1 MCFWIAGAIQLTK
14 GRKAKRLLRGLSTRW
29 NKLSSLDSMVVNEAD
44 ETKASAS
51 LARLRLFLSSHAPNG
66 PGEAARP
73 ASPER
78 PATGTQKENSDVG
91 SSQPAASS
99 TTPSNEHSG
108 WGSPPEVLLDDDE
121 EEGDRTTI
129 PAAGAVASVTPMSQ
143 SSKEFARV
151 KYLLQCSLPGYRVHE
166 GVVIWD
172 MRNPSLVAQ
181 YEQHTAGLLD
191 LESWVAVN
199 DLGAEMGDVHS
210 YGFTS
215 LDANQTGMKFTT
227 GNLQLS
233 APPPCDPSA
242 EAKKPSSTR
251 QLVLCKIAVG
261 RSLVIHDEEEAKGR
275 LPPGYHS
282 YYLHRE
288 EDAGS
293 SDQDREHHDVQ
304 AALLDRGYYH
314 EYILNNTLQVLP
326 QYLVR
331 FTFSAADAHG
341 SAVGPCAL
349 CEQHPAV
356 VICRNCEAQICA
368 LCDQEVH
375 SANKLVR
382 RHKRTPLRN
391 KSKALA
397 SEGARRGRRRSST
410 PALAAAIADSGVE
423 NLMSPPQSPSGTEP
437 TEAQINEIVAKQMEE
452 GLLADDTQTPTCRTH
467 RGKKVEF
474 YCPVCQ
480 VPVCVSCKMVGDHSI
495 GEKGSHRLLTVAD
508 AYESCLRES
517 LRPDPLIVSRKT
529 VIENKLQFLTRV
541 QRSVQENKAQ
551 VAAAIKEQCARAL
564 QNLDEAVAMKMRIL
578 SGEALE
584 FERQLQQIDWV
595 DESLEDHRTLLPAV
609 EFLSAWSQHK
619 LLRAE
624 QRDFPPFAHG
634 SNNSAE
640 QVKADLQLAGELH
653 VMSAEQLGTLHHR
666 LSFPPGDSDPAA
678 DDNSNNDACIVD
690 GSQVELKAAALLA
703 QHRRPVDSDIR
714 KRLLATKATLP
725 IEPNAGAF
733 MASRRIVSPKCQQLL
748 DEIRHHILVQNSAK
762 ELPSAAVSPRG
773 AGSPHSRF
781 GIPLVGLASRM
792 ADSTATLRAFSV
804 QPGAKKSADDGNELR
819 SPGQR
824 QRRGTSAW
832 STLLR
837 HEMGL
842 AD

>member
-1 MCFWIAGAIQLTK
+1 
-14 GRKAKRLLRGLSTRW
+14 
-29 NKLSSLDSMVVNEAD
+29 MVVNEAD
-44 ETKASAS
+44 EAKASAS
-51 LARLRLFLSSHAPNG
+51 LARLRLFLSSHSPNG

-78 PATGTQKENSDVG
+78 PVEGAHKDEGSDDA
-91 SSQPAASS
+91 SSQVTSSAAPPGEYS
-99 TTPSNEHSG
+99 E
-108 WGSPPEVLLDDDE
+108 WGVETGSHPEVLVDDE
-121 EEGDRTTI
+121 EDEAGQTTI

-151 KYLLQCSLPGYRVHE
+151 RYLLQCSLPGYRVHE

-181 YEQHTAGLLD
+181 YEQHTAGLLE

-199 DLGAEMGDVHS
+199 DLGADMGDVHS

-215 LDANQTGMKFTT
+215 LDANQSGMKFTT

-233 APPPCDPSA
+233 APPPPEPPA

-261 RSLVIHDEEEAKGR
+261 RSLVIHDEEEAKAR

-282 YYLHRE
+282 YYLHRDE
-288 EDAGS
+288 GAS
-293 SDQDREHHDVQ
+293 SNEQEQERDLQS
-304 AALLDRGYYH
+304 ALLDRGYYH

-341 SAVGPCAL
+341 PAVGSCAL

-356 VICRNCEAQICA
+356 VVCRNCEAQICA
-368 LCDQEVH
+368 HCDQEVH

-382 RHKRTPLRN
+382 RHKRTPLRS

-397 SEGARRGRRRSST
+397 SGGARRGRRRSST
-410 PALAAAIADSGVE
+410 PSLATAIAEVGVE
-423 NLMSPPQSPSGTEP
+423 SLVNPPSSAEP
-437 TEAQINEIVAKQMEE
+437 TEAHINEIVVKQMEE
-452 GLLADDTQTPTCRTH
+452 GLLADDTQTPTCRSH

-480 VPVCVSCKMVGDHSI
+480 VPVCVSCKMIGDHSI

-517 LRPDPLIVSRKT
+517 LRPDPLITSRKT

-541 QRSVQENKAQ
+541 QRAVQDNKTH

-564 QNLDEAVAMKMRIL
+564 RNLDEAVSVKTRVL

-640 QVKADLQLAGELH
+640 QVKADLQLAGELR
-653 VMSAEQLGTLHHR
+653 VMSAEQLATPHHR
-666 LSFPPGDSDPAA
+666 LSFVSGDA
-678 DDNSNNDACIVD
+678 DLATGEGDISSSSNQGGHPD

-703 QHRRPVDSDIR
+703 QHRRPGENDLR
-714 KRLLATKATLP
+714 KRLLSMKASLP
-725 IEPNAGAF
+725 TEPNTGVF
-733 MASRRIVSPKCQQLL
+733 MESRRVVSPKCQQLL
-748 DEIRHHILVQNSAK
+748 DEIRHDILVQNNAK
-762 ELPSAAVSPRG
+762 KDPITAASPRG
-773 AGSPHSRF
+773 AWSPHSRF

-792 ADSTATLRAFSV
+792 ADSTTTLRAFSV
-804 QPGAKKSADDGNELR
+804 QPNAKKSFDDGNELL

-824 QRRGTSAW
+824 QRRDTSAW

-837 HEMGL
+837 HEMAL
-842 AD
+842 TD

>member
-1 MCFWIAGAIQLTK
+1 M
-14 GRKAKRLLRGLSTRW
+14 
-29 NKLSSLDSMVVNEAD
+29 MVNEA
-44 ETKASAS
+44 EEAKASAS
-51 LARLRLFLSSHAPNG
+51 LTRLRLFLSSHAPNS
-66 PGEAARP
+66 PSEAARP
-73 ASPER
+73 ASPGR
-78 PATGTQKENSDVG
+78 PGSQKDGEIDKWHD
-91 SSQPAASS
+91 ASS
-99 TTPSNEHSG
+99 TAPSHDDVDVS
-108 WGSPPEVLLDDDE
+108 SSPEVLVEDDDDE
-121 EEGDRTTI
+121 EEGKRTTI

-151 KYLLQCSLPGYRVHE
+151 KYLLQCSLPGYRVHD

-172 MRNPSLVAQ
+172 MRNPALVAQ
-181 YEQHTAGLLD
+181 YEQHTTGLLE

-199 DLGAEMGDVHS
+199 DLGADMGDVHS

-233 APPPCDPSA
+233 APLDSPA

-261 RSLVIHDEEEAKGR
+261 RSLVIRDEEEAKTR

-282 YYLHRE
+282 YYLRRDDE
-288 EDAGS
+288 GGS
-293 SDQDREHHDVQ
+293 SEKGQDIQ

-341 SAVGPCAL
+341 PAVGPCAL

-368 LCDQEVH
+368 HCDQEVH

-382 RHKRTPLRN
+382 RHKRIPLR
-391 KSKALA
+391 SKAKTLA
-397 SEGARRGRRRSST
+397 SGGARRGRRRSST
-410 PALAAAIADSGVE
+410 PAVAAAIADIGAE
-423 NLMSPPQSPSGTEP
+423 NLLSLPSPPDP
-437 TEAQINEIVAKQMEE
+437 TDAQINEIVAKQMEE
-452 GLLADDTQTPTCRTH
+452 GLLADDSQTPTCRTH
-467 RGKKVEF
+467 RSKKVEF
-474 YCPVCQ
+474 YCPSCQ

-495 GEKGSHRLLTVAD
+495 GDKGSHRLLTVAD
-508 AYESCLRES
+508 AYENCLRES
-517 LRPDPLIVSRKT
+517 LRPDPLITSRKS
-529 VIENKLQFLTRV
+529 VIENKLQFLTRI

-551 VAAAIKEQCARAL
+551 VAVAIKDQCARAL
-564 QNLDEAVAMKMRIL
+564 RNLDDAVAVKMHVL

-634 SNNSAE
+634 SSNSAE
-640 QVKADLQLAGELH
+640 QVKADLQLAGELR
-653 VMSAEQLGTLHHR
+653 VTTADQLATPHHR
-666 LSFPPGDSDPAA
+666 LSFTSVDSGSVVIDV
-678 DDNSNNDACIVD
+678 DNASGANQGGQLD
-690 GSQVELKAAALLA
+690 GSQAELKAAMLLA
-703 QHRRPVDSDIR
+703 QHRRVGDGDVR
-714 KRLLATKATLP
+714 KRLMSMKATLP
-725 IEPNAGAF
+725 TDSF
-733 MASRRIVSPKCQQLL
+733 MASRRVVSPKCQQLL
-748 DEIRHHILVQNSAK
+748 DEIRHDILAQNSA
-762 ELPSAAVSPRG
+762 ERDPGTAASPR
-773 AGSPHSRF
+773 RF
-781 GIPLVGLASRM
+781 GVPLVGLTSRL
-792 ADSTATLRAFSV
+792 AGSTATLRAFSV
-804 QPGAKKSADDGNELR
+804 QPTGKQPPEDDSKSR
-819 SPGQR
+819 SPAQR

-842 AD
+842 GD

>member
-1 MCFWIAGAIQLTK
+1 
-14 GRKAKRLLRGLSTRW
+14 
-29 NKLSSLDSMVVNEAD
+29 
-44 ETKASAS
+44 
-51 LARLRLFLSSHAPNG
+51 
-66 PGEAARP
+66 
-73 ASPER
+73 
-78 PATGTQKENSDVG
+78 
-91 SSQPAASS
+91 
-99 TTPSNEHSG
+99 
-108 WGSPPEVLLDDDE
+108 
-121 EEGDRTTI
+121 
-129 PAAGAVASVTPMSQ
+129 MSQ

-151 KYLLQCSLPGYRVHE
+151 RYLLQCSLPGYRVHD

-181 YEQHTAGLLD
+181 YEQHTAGLLE

-199 DLGAEMGDVHS
+199 DLGADMGDVHS

-233 APPPCDPSA
+233 VPPPPEAPA

-261 RSLVIHDEEEAKGR
+261 RSLVVREEDEAKAR

-282 YYLHRE
+282 YYLYRE
-288 EDAGS
+288 EEAGAGDKDA
-293 SDQDREHHDVQ
+293 DHNLQ
-304 AALLDRGYYH
+304 ASLLDRGYYH

-341 SAVGPCAL
+341 PAVGLCAL

-356 VICRNCEAQICA
+356 VVCRNCEAQICA
-368 LCDQEVH
+368 HCDQEVH

-382 RHKRTPLRN
+382 RHKRTPLRS

-397 SEGARRGRRRSST
+397 SGGARRGRRRSST
-410 PALAAAIADSGVE
+410 PSLAAAIADIGAE
-423 NLMSPPQSPSGTEP
+423 NLLNPPSSPSSAEP
-437 TEAQINEIVAKQMEE
+437 TEAQISEIVAKQMEE

-495 GEKGSHRLLTVAD
+495 GDKGSHRLLTVAD

-517 LRPDPLIVSRKT
+517 LRPDPLITSRKT
-529 VIENKLQFLTRV
+529 VIENKLQLLTRV
-541 QRSVQENKAQ
+541 QRSVQENKAA
-551 VAAAIKEQCARAL
+551 VAAAVKEQCARAL
-564 QNLDEAVAMKMRIL
+564 HSLDDAVAMKMRVL

-640 QVKADLQLAGELH
+640 QVKGDLQLAGELR
-653 VMSAEQLGTLHHR
+653 VMSAEQLATPHHR
-666 LSFPPGDSDPAA
+666 LSFPSGSDDPAVSEA
-678 DDNSNNDACIVD
+678 DSATTGNQSGFDN
-690 GSQVELKAAALLA
+690 SQVELNAAALLA
-703 QHRRPVDSDIR
+703 QHRRPGDSDLR
-714 KRLLATKATLP
+714 KRLLSMKAADLNT
-725 IEPNAGAF
+725 GAF
-733 MASRRIVSPKCQQLL
+733 MASRRVVSPKCQQLL
-748 DEIRHHILVQNSAK
+748 DEIRHDILVQNSSKKNA
-762 ELPSAAVSPRG
+762 SAAASSRAA
-773 AGSPHSRF
+773 AGSPRSRF
-781 GIPLVGLASRM
+781 GIPLVGMASRT

-804 QPGAKKSADDGNELR
+804 QPSAKKPADDGSELR

-842 AD
+842 VD

>member
-1 MCFWIAGAIQLTK
+1 
-14 GRKAKRLLRGLSTRW
+14 
-29 NKLSSLDSMVVNEAD
+29 MVVNEAD
-44 ETKASAS
+44 EAKASAS

-66 PGEAARP
+66 PGEARA

-78 PATGTQKENSDVG
+78 PSQGASKGDDPDESSSQTATPPTGSSEWGADVG
-91 SSQPAASS
+91 SC
-99 TTPSNEHSG
+99 
-108 WGSPPEVLLDDDE
+108 PEVLVDDDE
-121 EEGDRTTI
+121 EEDAGQTTI
-129 PAAGAVASVTPMSQ
+129 PAAGAVASVAPMSQ

-181 YEQHTAGLLD
+181 YEQHTAGLLE

-199 DLGAEMGDVHS
+199 DLGADMGDVHS

-233 APPPCDPSA
+233 APLDQPA

-261 RSLVIHDEEEAKGR
+261 RSLVIRDEEEAKAR

-288 EDAGS
+288 EEAG
-293 SDQDREHHDVQ
+293 DQDQDQHNLQ

-326 QYLVR
+326 QFLVR

-341 SAVGPCAL
+341 PAVGSCAL

-368 LCDQEVH
+368 QCDQEVH

-382 RHKRTPLRN
+382 RHKRTPLRS
-391 KSKALA
+391 KSKVLA

-410 PALAAAIADSGVE
+410 PSLAAAIAEVGVE
-423 NLMSPPQSPSGTEP
+423 NLLNPPQEP
-437 TEAQINEIVAKQMEE
+437 TEAQVNAIVAKQMEE
-452 GLLADDTQTPTCRTH
+452 GLLTEDTQTPTCRTH
-467 RGKKVEF
+467 RSKKVEF

-480 VPVCVSCKMVGDHSI
+480 VPVCVTCKMVGDHSI

-517 LRPDPLIVSRKT
+517 LRPDPLITSRKT
-529 VIENKLQFLTRV
+529 VIENKLQLLTRV
-541 QRSVQENKAQ
+541 QRSVLDNKAQ
-551 VAAAIKEQCARAL
+551 VAAAIKEQCTRAL
-564 QNLDEAVAMKMRIL
+564 RNLDDAVAIKMRVL
-578 SGEALE
+578 SGEVLE

-653 VMSAEQLGTLHHR
+653 VMSADQLATPHHR
-666 LSFPPGDSDPAA
+666 LSFTSNDEDPTISDGDNA
-678 DDNSNNDACIVD
+678 NVGNQGD
-690 GSQVELKAAALLA
+690 GSQTELKAAALLA
-703 QHRRPVDSDIR
+703 QHRRAGDNDLR
-714 KRLLATKATLP
+714 KRLLNMKACLPIDSNAATL
-725 IEPNAGAF
+725 
-733 MASRRIVSPKCQQLL
+733 MASRRVVSPKCQQLL
-748 DEIRHHILVQNSAK
+748 DEIRHDIIVQNSAK
-762 ELPSAAVSPRG
+762 KNPTATVSPRG
-773 AGSPHSRF
+773 AVSPRSRF
-781 GIPLVGLASRM
+781 GIPLVGLAGRM

-804 QPGAKKSADDGNELR
+804 QPNAKKTSDEELR
-819 SPGQR
+819 SPR

-837 HEMGL
+837 NEMGL
-842 AD
+842 TD

>member
-1 MCFWIAGAIQLTK
+1 
-14 GRKAKRLLRGLSTRW
+14 
-29 NKLSSLDSMVVNEAD
+29 MVVNEAD
-44 ETKASAS
+44 DAKASAS

-78 PATGTQKENSDVG
+78 PTAEARKDSELDTWHDASSSAPATGEIDAG
-91 SSQPAASS
+91 SS
-99 TTPSNEHSG
+99 
-108 WGSPPEVLLDDDE
+108 PEVLVDDDDE
-121 EEGDRTTI
+121 EESGRTTI

-181 YEQHTAGLLD
+181 YEQHTAGLLE

-199 DLGAEMGDVHS
+199 DLGADMGDVHS

-233 APPPCDPSA
+233 APLDSAA
-242 EAKKPSSTR
+242 EAMKPSSTR

-261 RSLVIHDEEEAKGR
+261 RSLVIRDEEEAKAR

-282 YYLHRE
+282 YYLHRDDE
-288 EDAGS
+288 GGS
-293 SDQDREHHDVQ
+293 SEKDQDIQ

-349 CEQHPAV
+349 CEQHPAA

-368 LCDQEVH
+368 HCDQEVH

-382 RHKRTPLRN
+382 RHKRIPLRS
-391 KSKALA
+391 KLKALA
-397 SEGARRGRRRSST
+397 SGGARRGRRRSST
-410 PALAAAIADSGVE
+410 PALVAAIADIGVE
-423 NLMSPPQSPSGTEP
+423 NLSSLPSTTDP
-437 TEAQINEIVAKQMEE
+437 TETQINEIVAKQMEE
-452 GLLADDTQTPTCRTH
+452 GLLAGDTQTPTCRTH
-467 RGKKVEF
+467 RDKKVEF
-474 YCPVCQ
+474 YCPACQ

-508 AYESCLRES
+508 AYERCLRES
-517 LRPDPLIVSRKT
+517 LRPDPLITSRKT

-564 QNLDEAVAMKMRIL
+564 RNLDDAVAMKMRVL

-595 DESLEDHRTLLPAV
+595 DESLEDHRTLLLAV

-640 QVKADLQLAGELH
+640 QVKADLLLAGELR
-653 VMSAEQLGTLHHR
+653 VMTADQLATPHHR
-666 LSFPPGDSDPAA
+666 PSFTSGDSDPPAI
-678 DDNSNNDACIVD
+678 DVDNASGGNQGGHTD

-703 QHRRPVDSDIR
+703 QHRRNGDNDILR
-714 KRLLATKATLP
+714 KRLLNMKASLP
-725 IEPNAGAF
+725 TDPNAGAF
-733 MASRRIVSPKCQQLL
+733 MTARRVVTPKCQQLL
-748 DEIRHHILVQNSAK
+748 DEIRHDMLVQNSAK
-762 ELPSAAVSPRG
+762 KTPSATTSPRS
-773 AGSPHSRF
+773 AGSPRSRF
-781 GIPLVGLASRM
+781 GVPLVGMASRM

-804 QPGAKKSADDGNELR
+804 QPNAKKASDGGTELR
-819 SPGQR
+819 SPAQR

-842 AD
+842 GD

>member
-1 MCFWIAGAIQLTK
+1 
-14 GRKAKRLLRGLSTRW
+14 
-29 NKLSSLDSMVVNEAD
+29 MVVNEA
-44 ETKASAS
+44 EEAKASAS

-66 PGEAARP
+66 PGE
-73 ASPER
+73 
-78 PATGTQKENSDVG
+78 D
-91 SSQPAASS
+91 
-99 TTPSNEHSG
+99 
-108 WGSPPEVLLDDDE
+108 LDDDDE
-121 EEGDRTTI
+121 EEDAGQTTI
-129 PAAGAVASVTPMSQ
+129 PAAGAVASVAPMSQ
-143 SSKEFARV
+143 STKEFARV

-181 YEQHTAGLLD
+181 YEQHTTGLLE

-199 DLGAEMGDVHS
+199 DLGADMGDVHS

-233 APPPCDPSA
+233 APLDQSG

-261 RSLVIHDEEEAKGR
+261 RSLVIRDEDEAKAR

-288 EDAGS
+288 QEAG
-293 SDQDREHHDVQ
+293 DQHSLQ

-331 FTFSAADAHG
+331 FTFSAAEVHG
-341 SAVGPCAL
+341 PAVGSCAL

-356 VICRNCEAQICA
+356 VVCRNCEAQICA
-368 LCDQEVH
+368 HCDQEMH

-382 RHKRTPLRN
+382 RHKRTPLRS

-397 SEGARRGRRRSST
+397 SEAARRGRRRSST
-410 PALAAAIADSGVE
+410 PLAAAITEIGVE
-423 NLMSPPQSPSGTEP
+423 NHLNALQEA
-437 TEAQINEIVAKQMEE
+437 TEAQINEVVAKQMEE
-452 GLLADDTQTPTCRTH
+452 TLSTDDAQTPTCRTH

-474 YCPVCQ
+474 YCPICQ
-480 VPVCVSCKMVGDHSI
+480 IPVCVTCKMVGDHSI

-517 LRPDPLIVSRKT
+517 LRPDPLITSRKT
-529 VIENKLQFLTRV
+529 VIENKLQLLTRV
-541 QRSVQENKAQ
+541 QRSVQDNKAQ
-551 VAAAIKEQCARAL
+551 VASAIKEQCARAL
-564 QNLDEAVAMKMRIL
+564 RSLDDAVAIKTRVL
-578 SGEALE
+578 SGEVLE

-595 DESLEDHRTLLPAV
+595 DESLEDHRKLMPAV
-609 EFLSAWSQHK
+609 EFLAAWNQHK

-640 QVKADLQLAGELH
+640 QVKADLQLAGELR
-653 VMSAEQLGTLHHR
+653 VMAADQLATPHQQLA
-666 LSFPPGDSDPAA
+666 FTANDSDPATSEVENVS
-678 DDNSNNDACIVD
+678 DGNQGD
-690 GSQVELKAAALLA
+690 GSQTEVKATALLA
-703 QHRRPVDSDIR
+703 QHRRAGDNDIR
-714 KRLLATKATLP
+714 RRLLNIKASLAV
-725 IEPNAGAF
+725 EPNGAF
-733 MASRRIVSPKCQQLL
+733 LASRRAVSPKCQELL
-748 DEIRHHILVQNSAK
+748 DEIRHDILVHNSAK
-762 ELPSAAVSPRG
+762 KSSAT
-773 AGSPHSRF
+773 AGSPRKTESPRSHF
-781 GIPLVGLASRM
+781 DIPFVGLASRT

-804 QPGAKKSADDGNELR
+804 QPNAKKIPDEELR
-819 SPGQR
+819 SPR

-837 HEMGL
+837 DEMGL
-842 AD
+842 ADN

>member
-1 MCFWIAGAIQLTK
+1 
-14 GRKAKRLLRGLSTRW
+14 
-29 NKLSSLDSMVVNEAD
+29 MVVNEAD
-44 ETKASAS
+44 DAKASAS

-66 PGEAARP
+66 SDDAARP
-73 ASPER
+73 PSPRRPTTEAHKDSDVDDWHDASSTA
-78 PATGTQKENSDVG
+78 PANDGVDVG
-91 SSQPAASS
+91 SSL
-99 TTPSNEHSG
+99 
-108 WGSPPEVLLDDDE
+108 EVLVDDDDE
-121 EEGDRTTI
+121 EDSGRTTI

-181 YEQHTAGLLD
+181 YEQHTAGLLE

-199 DLGAEMGDVHS
+199 DLGADMGDVHS

-233 APPPCDPSA
+233 APLDAAA

-251 QLVLCKIAVG
+251 QLVLCKVAVG
-261 RSLVIHDEEEAKGR
+261 RSLVIRDEDEAKSR

-288 EDAGS
+288 DEGGS
-293 SDQDREHHDVQ
+293 SEKDQDIQ

-368 LCDQEVH
+368 QCDQEVH

-382 RHKRTPLRN
+382 RHKRIPLRS

-397 SEGARRGRRRSST
+397 SGGARRGRRRSST
-410 PALAAAIADSGVE
+410 PALAAAIADIGVD
-423 NLMSPPQSPSGTEP
+423 NLSSLPLSPDP
-437 TEAQINEIVAKQMEE
+437 TEAHINEIVAKQMEE

-474 YCPVCQ
+474 YCPVCH

-517 LRPDPLIVSRKT
+517 LRPDPLITSRKT

-564 QNLDEAVAMKMRIL
+564 RNLDDAVAMKMHVL
-578 SGEALE
+578 SGEVLE

-624 QRDFPPFAHG
+624 QREFPPFAHG
-634 SNNSAE
+634 SSNSAE
-640 QVKADLQLAGELH
+640 QVKADLQLAGELR
-653 VMSAEQLGTLHHR
+653 VMTADQLATPHHR
-666 LSFPPGDSDPAA
+666 LSFTSGDSDHATTEGESA
-678 DDNSNNDACIVD
+678 TGSNQGGHTD

-703 QHRRPVDSDIR
+703 QHRRNGDNDMLR
-714 KRLLATKATLP
+714 KRLMNMKATLP
-725 IEPNAGAF
+725 TDPNAGAF
-733 MASRRIVSPKCQQLL
+733 MASRRVVSPKCQQLL
-748 DEIRHHILVQNSAK
+748 DDIRHDMLVQNSAK
-762 ELPSAAVSPRG
+762 KNPSAAASPRG
-773 AGSPHSRF
+773 TGSPHSRF

-804 QPGAKKSADDGNELR
+804 QPNVKKTCDDGNESR
-819 SPGQR
+819 SPAQR

-842 AD
+842 HD

>member
-1 MCFWIAGAIQLTK
+1 
-14 GRKAKRLLRGLSTRW
+14 
-29 NKLSSLDSMVVNEAD
+29 MVVNEAD
-44 ETKASAS
+44 EAKSSAS

-66 PGEAARP
+66 PGEDP
-73 ASPER
+73 EASPEHSALGAQQGDGHDNDSSSH
-78 PATGTQKENSDVG
+78 ATAPGPPGPSEWGADVG
-91 SSQPAASS
+91 SC
-99 TTPSNEHSG
+99 
-108 WGSPPEVLLDDDE
+108 PEVLVDDE
-121 EEGDRTTI
+121 EDEAGQTTI

-143 SSKEFARV
+143 SSKEFARI

-181 YEQHTAGLLD
+181 YEQHTAGLLE

-199 DLGAEMGDVHS
+199 DLGADMGDVHS

-233 APPPCDPSA
+233 PPLDQPA

-261 RSLVIHDEEEAKGR
+261 RSLVIPDEEEAKGR

-282 YYLHRE
+282 YYLHRDE
-288 EDAGS
+288 EAAPG
-293 SDQDREHHDVQ
+293 DQEDQGRHSLQ

-341 SAVGPCAL
+341 PAVGSCAL

-368 LCDQEVH
+368 QCDQEVH

-382 RHKRTPLRN
+382 RHKRTPLRS
-391 KSKALA
+391 KSKVLA
-397 SEGARRGRRRSST
+397 SGGARRGRRRSST
-410 PALAAAIADSGVE
+410 PSLAAAIAEVGVE
-423 NLMSPPQSPSGTEP
+423 NLLNPLLSPSSTEP
-437 TEAQINEIVAKQMEE
+437 TDAQINEVVVKQMEE
-452 GLLADDTQTPTCRTH
+452 GLLTEDAQAPTCRAH
-467 RGKKVEF
+467 RSKKVEF

-517 LRPDPLIVSRKT
+517 LRPDPLITSRKA

-551 VAAAIKEQCARAL
+551 VAGAINEQCARAL
-564 QNLDEAVAMKMRIL
+564 RNLDDAVAMKMRVL

-609 EFLSAWSQHK
+609 DFLSAWSQHK
-619 LLRAE
+619 QLRAE

-640 QVKADLQLAGELH
+640 QVKADLQVAGELR
-653 VMSAEQLGTLHHR
+653 VTSADQLATPHHR
-666 LSFPPGDSDPAA
+666 LSLTSGDGDPVTSEGGETSSGNQGCLA
-678 DDNSNNDACIVD
+678 D

-703 QHRRPVDSDIR
+703 QHRRPGDNDVR
-714 KRLLATKATLP
+714 KRLLNMKAALP
-725 IEPNAGAF
+725 TDPNAGAF
-733 MASRRIVSPKCQQLL
+733 LGSRRVVSPKCQQLL
-748 DEIRHHILVQNSAK
+748 DEIRHDILAQNSAK
-762 ELPSAAVSPRG
+762 KSSAA

-781 GIPLVGLASRM
+781 GVPLVGLASRI

-804 QPGAKKSADDGNELR
+804 QPTAKKTPDDEL
-819 SPGQR
+819 R

-842 AD
+842 GD

>member
-1 MCFWIAGAIQLTK
+1 
-14 GRKAKRLLRGLSTRW
+14 
-29 NKLSSLDSMVVNEAD
+29 MVVNESDDA
-44 ETKASAS
+44 KASAS

-66 PGEAARP
+66 PSETP
-73 ASPER
+73 SSASPER
-78 PATGTQKENSDVG
+78 P
-91 SSQPAASS
+91 PAPVQEDDGNDNI
-99 TTPSNEHSG
+99 TTPATAEQSELEAEVESY
-108 WGSPPEVLLDDDE
+108 PEISVDDDE
-121 EEGDRTTI
+121 DDDVQTTI
-129 PAAGAVASVTPMSQ
+129 PAAGAVASVSPMSQ

-151 KYLLQCSLPGYRVHE
+151 KYLLQCSLPGYRLHE

-181 YEQHTAGLLD
+181 YEQHTTGLLE

-199 DLGAEMGDVHS
+199 DLGADMGDVHS

-233 APPPCDPSA
+233 APPPLEPSA
-242 EAKKPSSTR
+242 EGKKATSTR
-251 QLVLCKIAVG
+251 QLVLCKIVVG
-261 RSLVIHDEEEAKGR
+261 RSLVIQDEEEAKVR
-275 LPPGYHS
+275 LPVGYHS

-288 EDAGS
+288 DEAGS
-293 SDQDREHHDVQ
+293 SGQDPSGLQ

-341 SAVGPCAL
+341 PVGPCAL

-368 LCDQEVH
+368 HCDQEVH

-382 RHKRTPLRN
+382 RHKRTPLRS
-391 KSKALA
+391 KSKTLA
-397 SEGARRGRRRSST
+397 SGGARRGRRRSST
-410 PALAAAIADSGVE
+410 PSLAAAIAELGVE
-423 NLMSPPQSPSGTEP
+423 NLMAPPPPPP
-437 TEAQINEIVAKQMEE
+437 TSSSEMSDLQINAIVAKQMEY
-452 GLLADDTQTPTCRTH
+452 GLLADETRTPTCRTH
-467 RGKKVEF
+467 RDKKVEF

-480 VPVCVSCKMVGDHSI
+480 VPVCVSCKMIGDHSI

-517 LRPDPLIVSRKT
+517 LRPDPLIASRKT
-529 VIENKLQFLTRV
+529 VIENKLQFLSRI

-551 VAAAIKEQCARAL
+551 VAAAIQEQCAVAL
-564 QNLDEAVAMKMRIL
+564 RNLDDAIAVKMRVL
-578 SGEALE
+578 SGESLE

-595 DESLEDHRTLLPAV
+595 DESLEDHRTLLPPV

-653 VMSAEQLGTLHHR
+653 VISAEQLATPHHR
-666 LSFPPGDSDPAA
+666 QTVTSGDDDVRINDGDPSSSNQGGSSD
-678 DDNSNNDACIVD
+678 S
-690 GSQVELKAAALLA
+690 SQVQMKAAALLG
-703 QHRRPVDSDIR
+703 QHRRNPDSDMR
-714 KRLLATKATLP
+714 KRLLAMKANLP
-725 IEPNAGAF
+725 TD
-733 MASRRIVSPKCQQLL
+733 MASRRVVSPKCQLIL
-748 DEIRHHILVQNSAK
+748 DEIRHDLLTQNTAK
-762 ELPSAAVSPRG
+762 KAPNAAVSPRG
-773 AGSPHSRF
+773 AGSPQLRT
-781 GIPLVGLASRM
+781 GRM

-804 QPGAKKSADDGNELR
+804 QPTAKKLDDSTELR
-819 SPGQR
+819 SPK

-832 STLLR
+832 TTLLR
-837 HEMGL
+837 HEN
-842 AD
+842 D